1 MSVFTKSLTNSKKI
15 AITSALI
22 MGASMLLNACSKEEH
37 HEVSVIETAKEA
49 EELALANA
57 PEAEVVELP
66 EADAAATDAAAGEA
80 TAEATTEEAAAQD
93 ADSSETELE
102 KVDATEEAAALDESA
117 PSSATDTTT
126 ESAN

>member
-37 HEVSVIETAKEA
+37 HEVSVIDTAKEA

-57 PEAEVVELP
+57 PEAEIVELP
-66 EADAAATDAAAGEA
+66 EADAAAADSETDATA
-80 TAEATTEEAAAQD
+80 TDATTEEAAAQD

-102 KVDATEEAAALDESA
+102 KTDAIEEAAALDEPA